1 MKFNIV
7 LGVEA
12 LARGCHKLKSFNSTG
27 CLHITDKAI
36 SCLAQYCHALQV
48 VNLKGCIVSISL
60 YLPPPIP
67 RQARFPLSPPLT
79 PSHAYY
85 LFHLPSSYEFVTFI
99 NISYFILV
107 LTHNSFLTWWK
118 STKVY
123 FACSLTDRVE
133 KVNVSV
139 LFKITWAFWNNWSDL
154 LFSWYIWLKGF
165 NVWDFV
171 DLTAYKR
178 PPFETNHNCSRPM

>member
-60 YLPPPIP
+60 YLPPHQYPG
-67 RQARFPLSPPLT
+67 RLAPLCPHHRPCSVFSSIALI

-85 LFHLPSSYEFVTFI
+85 LFHLPSSYEFITFI
-99 NISYFILV
+99 NIFYFILV
-107 LTHNSFLTWWK
+107 LTHNSFLTQWK
-118 STKVY
+118 STKVS
-123 FACSLTDRVE
+123 FA
-133 KVNVSV
+133 
-139 LFKITWAFWNNWSDL
+139 
-154 LFSWYIWLKGF
+154 
-165 NVWDFV
+165 
-171 DLTAYKR
+171 
-178 PPFETNHNCSRPM
+178 H

>member
-60 YLPPPIP
+60 YLPPPPIP
-67 RQARFPLSPPLT
+67 RQARSPLYPTTAPAQFSAQSPLT

-85 LFHLPSSYEFVTFI
+85 LFHLPSSYEFISFI
-99 NISYFILV
+99 NIFYFILV
-107 LTHNSFLTWWK
+107 VTHNSFLT
-118 STKVY
+118 
-123 FACSLTDRVE
+123 
-133 KVNVSV
+133 
-139 LFKITWAFWNNWSDL
+139 
-154 LFSWYIWLKGF
+154 
-165 NVWDFV
+165 
-171 DLTAYKR
+171 
-178 PPFETNHNCSRPM
+178 